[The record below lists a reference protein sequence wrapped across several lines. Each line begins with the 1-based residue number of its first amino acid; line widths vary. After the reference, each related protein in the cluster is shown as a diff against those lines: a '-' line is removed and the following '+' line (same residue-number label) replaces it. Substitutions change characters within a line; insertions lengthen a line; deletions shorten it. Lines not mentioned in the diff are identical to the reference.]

1 MLGDIH
7 AEFIKAVKTGRG
19 DRLKEQENPDI
30 FSGRVYTGN
39 DAKKIGLIDD
49 FGNIYSVARD
59 VIKAPDIVDYTP
71 EDKFSKLIGRRLG
84 AEVQQGLQ
92 NLGDKT
98 W

>member
-1 MLGDIH
+1 M
-7 AEFIKAVKTGRG
+7 
-19 DRLKEQENPDI
+19 
-30 FSGRVYTGN
+30 
-39 DAKKIGLIDD
+39 
-49 FGNIYSVARD
+49 ARD